1 MKEKNRFSVLLEH
14 LTSMA
19 NLKNYTIAK
28 AVQYDESYISK
39 WISGKLLPA
48 EKNHE
53 IIFQNISECI
63 VSSLNPD
70 TIPLFLQE
78 YQVRDLRDLQTAIY
92 DNLESE
98 YIYVKELR
106 SSTGSEVPPKI
117 SYYPELTLD
126 QFIFKM
132 KHPSL
137 RKVQSLNIYAMVDI
151 LNIDVNYQMMIAEL
165 NGLHN
170 DRGLVLPGVH
180 FSLMINLDAPDLSS
194 AYIAGFLTNVLS
206 NLSNIDFDLYYGS
219 QAQKK
224 MVFAIKDIYS
234 VSGMLVDQSHCLSVT
249 TIEDASLST
258 ELFHKIRLLCSK
270 EALLI
275 RKTTIENM
283 IRNHEYEHSLFAQN
297 LSYILGHFTE
307 HFLPDDLYEELFNK
321 YCSVFTSLKPE
332 TLKRLHSITAQL
344 LRCAHIKVI
353 VYTSAFNDFTVTGE
367 LDFYGFRIQLTPEQ
381 RLRYIKHIDEMRQNN
396 ARLELK
402 ILPNGIL
409 SDYQHIPRPTLF
421 LSEDFT
427 YLRFEK
433 NTPEYNVC
441 IPNKIV
447 LNKIF
452 EEFYTELWDS
462 NTCVSPDSL
471 IAHSILSM
479 EILQS
484 ETAKN

>member
-48 EKNHE
+48 EKNYE

-206 NLSNIDFDLYYGS
+206 NLSNIDFDLYCGS

-344 LRCAHIKVI
+344 LRCAHIKVM

>member
-206 NLSNIDFDLYYGS
+206 NLSNIDFDLYCGS

-344 LRCAHIKVI
+344 LRCAHIKVM

-433 NTPEYNVC
+433 NTPEYNIC

>member
-1 MKEKNRFSVLLEH
+1 MKEKNHFSVLLEH

-206 NLSNIDFDLYYGS
+206 NLSNIDFDLYCGS

-344 LRCAHIKVI
+344 LRCAHIKVM

>member
-63 VSSLNPD
+63 VNSLNPD
-70 TIPLFLQE
+70 TIPMFLQE
-78 YQVRDLRDLQTAIY
+78 YQVRNLQDLQFAIY

-98 YIYVKELR
+98 YSYVKELR
-106 SSTGSEVPPKI
+106 SSTGSEVASKI

-126 QFIFKM
+126 QFIFQM

-151 LNIDVNYQMMIAEL
+151 LNIDLNYQMMITEL

-180 FSLMINLDAPDLSS
+180 FSLMINLDTPNLSS
-194 AYIAGFLTNVLS
+194 TYITSFLTNVLS
-206 NLSNIDFDLYYGS
+206 NLSNIDFDLYCGS

-224 MVFAIKDIYS
+224 LVFAIKDIYS
-234 VSGMLVDQSHCLSVT
+234 ISGMLVDQSHCLSVT
-249 TIEDASLST
+249 TIEDSSLST
-258 ELFHKIRLLCSK
+258 ELYHKIRLLCNK
-270 EALLI
+270 ESLLI

-297 LSYILGHFTE
+297 SSSILGHFTE

-321 YCSVFTSLKPE
+321 YSSIFNNLKPE
-332 TLKRLHSITAQL
+332 TLKRLHTITAQL
-344 LRCAHIKVI
+344 LRCSSVKIILYASV
-353 VYTSAFNDFTVTGE
+353 FNDFIVSGE

-381 RLRYIKHIDEMRQNN
+381 RLRYIKHVDELRQNN
-396 ARLELK
+396 EQLDLK
-402 ILPNGIL
+402 VLPNGIL

-421 LSEDFT
+421 HSQDFS
-427 YLRFEK
+427 YLRFAR

-441 IPNKIV
+441 IPNKII
-447 LNKIF
+447 LNQIF
-452 EEFYTELWDS
+452 DEFFTELWNSD
-462 NTCVSPDSL
+462 TCVSADSL
-471 IAHSILSM
+471 ITHSILSI
-479 EILQS
+479 EILQP
-484 ETAKN
+484 ETSKN

>member
-78 YQVRDLRDLQTAIY
+78 YQVRDPRDLQTAIY

-106 SSTGSEVPPKI
+106 SSTGSEVPSKI

-132 KHPSL
+132 KHPSV

-206 NLSNIDFDLYYGS
+206 NLSNIDFNLYCGS

-234 VSGMLVDQSHCLSVT
+234 ISGMLVDQSHCLSVT

-297 LSYILGHFTE
+297 LSCILGHFTE
-307 HFLPDDLYEELFNK
+307 HFLPDDLYEELFDK

-344 LRCAHIKVI
+344 LRYAHIKI
-353 VYTSAFNDFTVTGE
+353 MVYTSAFNNFTVTGE
-367 LDFYGFRIQLTPEQ
+367 LDFYGVRIQLTPEQ
-381 RLRYIKHIDEMRQNN
+381 RLRYIKHIDELRQNN

-402 ILPNGIL
+402 ILPNEVL

-452 EEFYTELWDS
+452 EEFYTELWNS

>member
-53 IIFQNISECI
+53 IIFQNISKCI

-206 NLSNIDFDLYYGS
+206 NLSNIDFDLYCGS

-344 LRCAHIKVI
+344 LHCAHIKVM

>member
-63 VSSLNPD
+63 ASSLNPD

-78 YQVRDLRDLQTAIY
+78 YQVRDPRDLQTAIY

-206 NLSNIDFDLYYGS
+206 NLSNIDFDLYCGS

-344 LRCAHIKVI
+344 LRCAHIKVM

>member
-106 SSTGSEVPPKI
+106 SSTGSEVPSKI

-206 NLSNIDFDLYYGS
+206 NLSNIDFNLYCGS

-234 VSGMLVDQSHCLSVT
+234 ISGMLVDQSHCLSVT

-283 IRNHEYEHSLFAQN
+283 IRNHEYEHSLFAQD

-344 LRCAHIKVI
+344 LRCAHIKVM
-353 VYTSAFNDFTVTGE
+353 VYTSAFNNFTVTGE
-367 LDFYGFRIQLTPEQ
+367 LDFYGVRIQLTPEQ
-381 RLRYIKHIDEMRQNN
+381 RLRYIKHIDELRQNN

-402 ILPNGIL
+402 ILPNGVL

>member
-1 MKEKNRFSVLLEH
+1 MKEKNRFSVLLEN

-206 NLSNIDFDLYYGS
+206 NLSNIDFDLYCGS

-344 LRCAHIKVI
+344 LRCAHIKVM

>member
-53 IIFQNISECI
+53 IIFQNISKCI

-206 NLSNIDFDLYYGS
+206 NLSNIDFDLYCGS

-344 LRCAHIKVI
+344 LRCAHIKVM

>member
-206 NLSNIDFDLYYGS
+206 NLSNIDFDLYCGS

-344 LRCAHIKVI
+344 LRCAHIKVM

>member
-106 SSTGSEVPPKI
+106 SSTGSEVPSKL

-206 NLSNIDFDLYYGS
+206 NLSNIDFNLYCGS

-224 MVFAIKDIYS
+224 IVFAIKDIYS

-283 IRNHEYEHSLFAQN
+283 IRNHEYEHSLLAQN
-297 LSYILGHFTE
+297 LSCILGHFTE

-344 LRCAHIKVI
+344 LRCAHTKVM

-381 RLRYIKHIDEMRQNN
+381 RLRYIKHIDEVRQNN

-402 ILPNGIL
+402 ILPNGVL

-484 ETAKN
+484 ETAEN

>member
-180 FSLMINLDAPDLSS
+180 FSLMINLDAPDLSN

-206 NLSNIDFDLYYGS
+206 NLSNIDFDLYCGS

-344 LRCAHIKVI
+344 LRCAHIKVM

>member
-1 MKEKNRFSVLLEH
+1 MKEKNRFSVLLEN

-78 YQVRDLRDLQTAIY
+78 YQVRDPRDLQTAIY

-106 SSTGSEVPPKI
+106 SSTGSEVPSKI

-206 NLSNIDFDLYYGS
+206 NLSNIDFDLYCGS

-283 IRNHEYEHSLFAQN
+283 IRNHEYEHSLFAQD

-344 LRCAHIKVI
+344 SRCAHIKVM
-353 VYTSAFNDFTVTGE
+353 VYTSAFNNFTVTGE
-367 LDFYGFRIQLTPEQ
+367 LDFYGVRIQLTPEQ
-381 RLRYIKHIDEMRQNN
+381 RLRYIKHIDEVRQNN

-402 ILPNGIL
+402 ILPNGVL

>member
-126 QFIFKM
+126 QFVFKM

-206 NLSNIDFDLYYGS
+206 NLSNIDFDLYCGS

-344 LRCAHIKVI
+344 LRCAHIKVM

-447 LNKIF
+447 LNKIL